1 MRDLWRGALVY
12 GIICLGL
19 WPWPVLQILHVESA
33 AIIAATGFFLAGLLE
48 LKPLQGGASPFLV
61 IGRQVALLA
70 LPLAMLSLSLV
81 WAPNCAYATGLIY
94 FIVFTVPSVVLG
106 ASLAALI
113 AASSVSRKRAAFI
126 LAGIVI
132 AIGGVIYDL
141 GLHPQFF
148 THNHV
153 FGGVLGPIYEED
165 IRWRPSYGWFR
176 LLTLGWSVLCLL
188 AAASL
193 NDRRLRRPAFKRS
206 LTILSTALGM
216 GLIYLNAA
224 PLGINTT
231 YRQLE
236 QQLDE
241 RTVTDGFVVHHNSDE
256 HSQRRVGFLIDE
268 LEYHY
273 ALLQEV
279 LDIEVDRRI
288 HVYLYPNPFLRGRL
302 TGSRFTSVTPVWL
315 RRPQMHVLV
324 GDSPR
329 TITHEL
335 VHVVSREF
343 GLPIINA
350 SPAIAL
356 IEGLAVAL
364 EAPSGGPSHDDLVL
378 ASLTRSG
385 PDAQHRLDAIADRL
399 SPLGFW
405 TGRGAVAYSS
415 SGSFVG
421 YLLDAYGADPLK
433 EVYRS
438 GRFAKAYGKSLDAL
452 VHEWRRRL
460 EQRQVVSAAAGRA
473 SFTRFSAPSLFE
485 RRCPHYVAP
494 YRRLYYEAWEA
505 LEQDDME
512 RALVYARES
521 LDERG
526 DYLPSLR
533 LALQLLLADGRA
545 EDARHLVDA
554 IDSLDAGASFEVLK
568 ADVHGLSGDTEEAFA
583 RYDAVYAN
591 VPSHEDGLR
600 TSILLRRRSSAL
612 PGFVGV
618 AYDRHGASSL
628 RATNSADSLALSNAA
643 LSRGDYI
650 KADAWLPAR
659 SELTEALLERYA
671 LQVEL
676 SLARRTGDIER
687 ARAVV
692 HALIELERRRGAI
705 DALRYNEYVADM
717 LAWRAANRKPEDAT
731 PD

>member
-33 AIIAATGFFLAGLLE
+33 AVIAASGFFLAGLLE
-48 LKPLQGGASPFLV
+48 LKPLQRGTSPFLA
-61 IGRQVALLA
+61 IGRQVVLLA
-70 LPLAMLSLSLV
+70 VPLAMLSLSLV
-81 WAPNCAYATGLIY
+81 WAPNCAYATGFAY
-94 FIVFTVPSVVLG
+94 FLVFAVPSVVLG

-113 AASSVSRKRAAFI
+113 AASSVSRKRAVFI
-126 LAGIVI
+126 LTGLAVM
-132 AIGGVIYDL
+132 IGGVMYDL

-193 NDRRLRRPAFKRS
+193 TDRRPSFKRS
-206 LTILSTALGM
+206 IAILSTALGM

-224 PLGINTT
+224 ALGINTT
-231 YRQLE
+231 YGHLE
-236 QQLDE
+236 QQLDK
-241 RTVTDGFVVHHNSDE
+241 RTVTAGFVIHHTSDE
-256 HSQRRVGFLIDE
+256 HSQRRVQFVTDE

-273 ALLQEV
+273 AHLQDV

-288 HVYLYPNPFLRGRL
+288 HVYLYPNPFVRGRL

-324 GDSPR
+324 SDSPR

-335 VHVVSREF
+335 VHIVSREF

-350 SPAIAL
+350 SPAVAL

-438 GRFAKAYGKSLDAL
+438 GRFAKAYGKSLDEL
-452 VHEWRRRL
+452 VEEWRGRL
-460 EQRQVVSAAAGRA
+460 EQRQVVSAAAGQA

-494 YRRLYYEAWEA
+494 YRRSYYEAWEA
-505 LEQDDME
+505 LEQDDWE
-512 RALVYARES
+512 RALDHIRES

-533 LALQLLLADGRA
+533 LALQLLLAEGRA
-545 EDARHLVDA
+545 EEARRLVDG
-554 IDSLDAGASFEVLK
+554 IDSLDAGASFEMLK
-568 ADVHGLSGDTEEAFA
+568 ADVYGLSGGTEEARA
-583 RYDAVYAN
+583 RYGAVYGQM
-591 VPSHEDGLR
+591 PSYVDGLR
-600 TSILLRRRSSAL
+600 TSILLRRRSSDL
-612 PGFVGV
+612 SGFVEV
-618 AYDRHGASSL
+618 AYDRHGASSM
-628 RATNSADSLALSNAA
+628 RATNFADSLTMSNAA
-643 LSRGDYI
+643 LSRGNFV

-659 SELTEALLERYA
+659 SEFTEPLLQRYA

-676 SLARRTGDIER
+676 SIARRTEDLER

-692 HALIELERRRGAI
+692 HALIELEKRRGAI

-717 LAWRAANRKPEDAT
+717 LTWRAANRKPEDAA